1 MPTPPAACRVRPSS
15 PAGSRVP
22 PPLAA
27 SPALRPLS
35 ATDWGLMVLLS
46 LMWGGSFFFIAVAV
60 GELPPLTIVASRV
73 VIAAFAL
80 NLALVLTRGRLPL
93 TRATVAAFVGM
104 GIVNNAI
111 PFTLLVWG
119 QSHIASGLAAILNA
133 TTPLFTVLVAHVAT
147 SDERLTFGRF
157 AGVLV
162 GFAGVV
168 AMIGPGVLGG
178 ADGDLLAE
186 LACLGAALSYGI
198 ASVFGRRFRRLGL
211 SPLQTASGQL
221 SFSTLLMVPIAL
233 AADAPWRLEPPS
245 LLAVAAVAGLALV
258 STALAYIVFFRI
270 LARSGATSIS
280 LVTFM
285 VPVSAL
291 MLGTLVLGERLSA
304 EHLFGIALIGAGL
317 ALIDGR
323 PLKMLT
329 AALGRRA

>member
-1 MPTPPAACRVRPSS
+1 
-15 PAGSRVP
+15 
-22 PPLAA
+22 
-27 SPALRPLS
+27 
-35 ATDWGLMVLLS
+35 MVVLS
-46 LMWGGSFFFIAVAV
+46 LLWGGSFFFIAVAV
-60 GELPPLTIVASRV
+60 AELPPFTIVAARV
-73 VIAAFAL
+73 AIAALALHVVLRLTGGRLPTSAAALAAFA
-80 NLALVLTRGRLPL
+80 
-93 TRATVAAFVGM
+93 GM
-104 GIVNNAI
+104 GILNNAI
-111 PFTLLVWG
+111 PFSLLVWG

-147 SDERLTFGRF
+147 SDERLTAGRF

-168 AMIGPGVLGG
+168 AMIGPGALAGVET
-178 ADGDLLAE
+178 DLLAE

-211 SPLQTASGQL
+211 SPVQTATGQL
-221 SFSTLLMVPIAL
+221 TASTLLMVPLALVASAPWSLPVPSL
-233 AADAPWRLEPPS
+233 AAATS
-245 LLAVAAVAGLALV
+245 VVALALV

-285 VPVSAL
+285 VPVSAML
-291 MLGTLVLGERLSA
+291 LGTLVLGERLAA
-304 EHLFGIALIGAGL
+304 EHVVGIALIGVGL

-329 AALGRRA
+329 AAIGRRA